1 MIKNRSKLVVQRQHL
16 PKDSQ
21 QSWIQKPFDE
31 LLLWI
36 IIMDATKAR
45 ID

>member
-31 LLLWI
+31 WI